1 MTNRKAAKSTTSL
14 ALGPTLFHWDAER
27 WRDFYFRIADEADIE
42 TVYLG
47 EVVCAKR
54 RPFILPHIAAVHER
68 LKKAG
73 KDVVLST
80 LALIMTAEEMDEI
93 KQTTVDADL
102 TFEAND
108 ISTASLLAGRRHVIG
123 PFVNA
128 YNEGTINY
136 LAKRGAYRI
145 SLPAELSLDTL
156 EALGQTKAVKDV
168 SLEVQVFGRLPL
180 AISARCYHAR
190 AHDLHK
196 DGCQFVCGNDPD
208 GLTIETLDDEPFL
221 AINGTQTLSDT
232 YCSLL
237 AELPALKAA
246 GIDSFRLWPHSCDMA
261 QVAAL
266 FRSVLDDAMAVE
278 EAEARLDEIIGDVPL
293 ANGYLHGQEGRL
305 WVEAAAE

>member
-1 MTNRKAAKSTTSL
+1 MARPAPGLT
-14 ALGPTLFHWDAER
+14 LGPTLFHWDAER

-54 RPFILPHIAAVHER
+54 RPFILPHLAKVHER
-68 LKKAG
+68 LKKAD

-80 LALIMTAEEMDEI
+80 LALIMTADELDEI
-93 KQTTVDADL
+93 RQTIADPDL
-102 TFEAND
+102 IFEAND
-108 ISTASLLAGRRHVIG
+108 ISTASLLAERRHVIG

-136 LAKRGAYRI
+136 LAKRGAYRV
-145 SLPAELSLDTL
+145 SLPAELSLDML
-156 EALGQTKAVKDV
+156 EALGQTDAVKDI

-221 AINGTQTLSDT
+221 AINGTQTMSDT

-237 AELPALKAA
+237 AELPALMAA
-246 GIDSFRLWPHSCDMA
+246 GIDKFRLWPHSCDMV
-261 QVAAL
+261 QVAVL
-266 FRSVLDDAMAVE
+266 FKDVLNDTIAVE
-278 EAEARLDEIIGDVPL
+278 EAEARLDEIVGDVPL
-293 ANGYLHGQEGRL
+293 ANGYLHGREGRL

>member
-1 MTNRKAAKSTTSL
+1 MMARPAPGLT
-14 ALGPTLFHWDAER
+14 LGPTLFHWDAER

-54 RPFILPHIAAVHER
+54 RPFILPHLAKVHER
-68 LKKAG
+68 LKKAD

-80 LALIMTAEEMDEI
+80 LALIMTADELDEI
-93 KQTTVDADL
+93 RQTIADPDL
-102 TFEAND
+102 IFEAND
-108 ISTASLLAGRRHVIG
+108 ISTASLLAERRHVIG

-136 LAKRGAYRI
+136 LAKRGAYRV
-145 SLPAELSLDTL
+145 SLPAELSLDML
-156 EALGQTKAVKDV
+156 EALGQTDAVKDI

-221 AINGTQTLSDT
+221 AINGTQTMSDT

-237 AELPALKAA
+237 AELPALMAA
-246 GIDSFRLWPHSCDMA
+246 GIDKFRLWPHSCDMV
-261 QVAAL
+261 QVAVL
-266 FRSVLDDAMAVE
+266 FKDVLNDTIAVE
-278 EAEARLDEIIGDVPL
+278 EAEARLDEIVGDVPL
-293 ANGYLHGQEGRL
+293 ANGYLHGREGRL

>member
-1 MTNRKAAKSTTSL
+1 MSKRKAAKSTSSL

-93 KQTTVDADL
+93 RQTIADPDL
-102 TFEAND
+102 IFEAND
-108 ISTASLLAGRRHVIG
+108 ISTASLLAGRRHAIG

-136 LAKRGAYRI
+136 LAKRGAYRV

-156 EALGQTKAVKDV
+156 EALGRTEAVKDV

-190 AHDLHK
+190 AHDLQK

-246 GIDSFRLWPHSCDMA
+246 GIDSFRLWPHTCDMV

-266 FRSVLDDAMAVE
+266 YRAVLDDAMALE

-305 WVEAAAE
+305 WVEAAE

>member
-1 MTNRKAAKSTTSL
+1 M
-14 ALGPTLFHWDAER
+14 FHWDAER

-54 RPFILPHIAAVHER
+54 RPFILPHLAKVHER
-68 LKKAG
+68 LKKAD

-80 LALIMTAEEMDEI
+80 LALIMTADELDEI
-93 KQTTVDADL
+93 RQTIADPDL
-102 TFEAND
+102 IFEAND
-108 ISTASLLAGRRHVIG
+108 ISTASLLAERRHVIG

-136 LAKRGAYRI
+136 LAKRGAYRV
-145 SLPAELSLDTL
+145 SLPAELSLDML
-156 EALGQTKAVKDV
+156 EALGQTDAVKDI

-221 AINGTQTLSDT
+221 AINGTQTMSDT

-237 AELPALKAA
+237 AELPALMAA
-246 GIDSFRLWPHSCDMA
+246 GIDKFRLWPHSCDMV
-261 QVAAL
+261 QVAVL
-266 FRSVLDDAMAVE
+266 FKDVLNDTIAVE
-278 EAEARLDEIIGDVPL
+278 EAEARLDEIVGDVPL
-293 ANGYLHGQEGRL
+293 ANGYLHGREGRL

>member
-1 MTNRKAAKSTTSL
+1 MMARPAPGLT
-14 ALGPTLFHWDAER
+14 LGPTLFHWDAER

-54 RPFILPHIAAVHER
+54 RPFILPHLAKVHER
-68 LKKAG
+68 LKKAD

-80 LALIMTAEEMDEI
+80 LALIMTADELDEI
-93 KQTTVDADL
+93 RQTIADPDL
-102 TFEAND
+102 IFEAND
-108 ISTASLLAGRRHVIG
+108 ISTASLLAERRHVIG

-136 LAKRGAYRI
+136 LAKRGAYRV
-145 SLPAELSLDTL
+145 SLPAELSLDML
-156 EALGQTKAVKDV
+156 EALGQTDAVKDI

-180 AISARCYHAR
+180 AISARCHHAR

-221 AINGTQTLSDT
+221 AINGTQTMSDT

-237 AELPALKAA
+237 AELPALMAA
-246 GIDSFRLWPHSCDMA
+246 GIDKFRLWPHSCDMV
-261 QVAAL
+261 QVAVL
-266 FRSVLDDAMAVE
+266 FKDVLNDTIAVE
-278 EAEARLDEIIGDVPL
+278 EAEARLDEIVGDVPL
-293 ANGYLHGQEGRL
+293 ANGYLHGREGRL